1 MRTIRGNAGDG
12 GKGAWSPM
20 KKQRGAEMFYYAYPV
35 RFLRALLTVPKIPD
49 RPFVNKNFL

>member
-20 KKQRGAEMFYYAYPV
+20 TKLRSAEMFYYAYPV
-35 RFLRALLTVPKIPD
+35 RFFAGFAYRAEKPGPSVCQ
-49 RPFVNKNFL
+49 